1 MRLQQFRR
9 GAGLAML
16 AAAVLLAG
24 CAVQPNGRGGVVV
37 GMDSA
42 QLFGTTLST
51 FQLQNGTEGALRRE
65 PNNGAFSIKLNGTM
79 RVVPLPNAVTARVA
93 RVLPMGT
100 RTVLVVETQERNCPY
115 KYEVLSIDG
124 TDVLHWS
131 LGNCNDR
138 PRVFLA
144 EGGQALYF
152 DFPGYD
158 RLQRNIYTDSRML
171 NAGAIPANGVDV
183 KARPF
188 ADANLNPPP
197 GAAQGWQT
205 PGQGA
210 PQSGTAQRST
220 PAGAPAADS
229 SRVIPAPPHKAGG
242 IAASPAPAAA
252 APPAAAAAPAAASQP
267 APRRSASNASG
278 GAAAR
283 AATPAPMSFPAQ
295 EVAPIHLDLRK

>member
-1 MRLQQFRR
+1 MKIQQFGR
-9 GAGLAML
+9 GTGLAML

-93 RVLPMGT
+93 RVVPMGT

-171 NAGAIPANGVDV
+171 NAGSIPANGVDV

-197 GAAQGWQT
+197 GAAPAWQV
-205 PGQGA
+205 PGPGA
-210 PQSGTAQRST
+210 AQSGTAQRDT
-220 PAGAPAADS
+220 PAGAPAADGG
-229 SRVIPAPPHKAGG
+229 RVIPAPPHKAGG
-242 IAASPAPAAA
+242 VAASA
-252 APPAAAAAPAAASQP
+252 APPAAAAAPAPASQP
-267 APRRSASNASG
+267 APRRSAGSAG
-278 GAAAR
+278 GGTAAR